1 MCVLI
6 LLKSMIKVIYW
17 CLASNILWFHV
28 LPYIPMLYVFFKHPR
43 LSVFYAFHQRTCF
56 NFTNRIWYNFKINGV
71 CLLYNSG
78 FKLSMKV
85 ERTFFSWFFYI
96 LCPFFSILFHY
107 REFLEFG
114 SNILWYHA
122 EISIMSMFNHFM
134 WFWKR
139 FPKFLFANY
148 QPWQ

>member
-1 MCVLI
+1 MPFSCVLKYWPRHTHLKLIYLSLPICLIIWVLKWRNDKTNLPTNIINLQLSMCVLI
-6 LLKSMIKVIYW
+6 LLKSMIKVTYW
-17 CLASNILWFHV
+17 CLVSNILWFHV
-28 LPYIPMLYVFFKHPR
+28 LLYIPMLYVFFKHPR

-96 LCPFFSILFHY
+96 LCPFF
-107 REFLEFG
+107 
-114 SNILWYHA
+114 
-122 EISIMSMFNHFM
+122 
-134 WFWKR
+134 
-139 FPKFLFANY
+139 
-148 QPWQ
+148 